1 MYKLSIENQ
10 YGDSLIFN
18 QLGGAYSVV
27 DAEGLDP
34 VEADINTTQTA
45 LYDGGSITSKKLQ
58 TRTINLAFTIE
69 YSAEHYRL
77 EAYKVCHVKKPVTI
91 RYKSNLRDVYIE
103 GVVQNFKVT
112 LFEMKQIAT
121 VTILCPFPY
130 WKQAQEMVDELS
142 DIINRFHFPF
152 ASTEEPQ
159 LVMGEINMVNS
170 IYINNN
176 GSAECGMTIELYAID
191 TVTDPKVYNYIT
203 QEFIGLNVSMQA
215 GDLITICTEPGN
227 KTVTLLRNGVITN
240 LFNYVMEDSTW
251 LQLDIGGNEFVYT
264 VETGDPTDLFV
275 TFRHHALF
283 EGV

>member
-1 MYKLSIENQ
+1 
-10 YGDSLIFN
+10 
-18 QLGGAYSVV
+18 
-27 DAEGLDP
+27 
-34 VEADINTTQTA
+34 
-45 LYDGGSITSKKLQ
+45 
-58 TRTINLAFTIE
+58 
-69 YSAEHYRL
+69 
-77 EAYKVCHVKKPVTI
+77 
-91 RYKSNLRDVYIE
+91 
-103 GVVQNFKVT
+103 
-112 LFEMKQIAT
+112 MKQIAT